1 MWERL
6 DPEIHHIGAYIHS
19 ATFALCGRPGSRYSP
34 EDLLLHTQ
42 VPAFDTEPVHTA
54 RQTTI
59 AIEASCSVQYIFR
72 ACIKRIRWKKV
83 CIDPLHSCFR
93 GRISDDTCWRPFKM
107 LVWTGRQTYPLR
119 RTDRYAFKIIWN
131 RSFLELFT

>member
-6 DPEIHHIGAYIHS
+6 DPEIHHIGAYINS

-54 RQTTI
+54 RQGRYYGIQTTI
-59 AIEASCSVQYIFR
+59 AIAASCSVQYIFR
-72 ACIKRIRWKKV
+72 ACIKRTRWKKV

-93 GRISDDTCWRPFKM
+93 GRISNDTCWRPFKM
-107 LVWTGRQTYPLR
+107 LVWTGRQTHPHR
-119 RTDRYAFKIIWN
+119 RTADRYALKITWN
-131 RSFLELFT
+131 

>member
-6 DPEIHHIGAYIHS
+6 DPEIHHTGVYIHS

-54 RQTTI
+54 WQGRYYGIQTTI
-59 AIEASCSVQYIFR
+59 AIAASLFGSVYLPSMHQT
-72 ACIKRIRWKKV
+72 
-83 CIDPLHSCFR
+83 H
-93 GRISDDTCWRPFKM
+93 KM
-107 LVWTGRQTYPLR
+107 EEGLY
-119 RTDRYAFKIIWN
+119 
-131 RSFLELFT
+131 

>member
-6 DPEIHHIGAYIHS
+6 DPEIHHIGAYINS

-54 RQTTI
+54 RQGRYYGIQTTI
-59 AIEASCSVQYIFR
+59 AIAASCSVQYIFR

-83 CIDPLHSCFR
+83 CIDPLYSCFCGR
-93 GRISDDTCWRPFKM
+93 TILAGGRSKCLSGLSVKRTLSDGRIGM
-107 LVWTGRQTYPLR
+107 LLR
-119 RTDRYAFKIIWN
+119 
-131 RSFLELFT
+131 